1 MDLAFSILGFDAIA
15 GVCEV
20 SEAFDA
26 PPVFLTAL
34 AAIERHLK
42 HALSSHA
49 AL

>member
-1 MDLAFSILGFDAIA
+1 LDLAFSVLEFDAIA

-20 SEAFDA
+20 SEAFYA

-34 AAIERHLK
+34 AASEHHVK
-42 HALSSHA
+42 HALSCLA